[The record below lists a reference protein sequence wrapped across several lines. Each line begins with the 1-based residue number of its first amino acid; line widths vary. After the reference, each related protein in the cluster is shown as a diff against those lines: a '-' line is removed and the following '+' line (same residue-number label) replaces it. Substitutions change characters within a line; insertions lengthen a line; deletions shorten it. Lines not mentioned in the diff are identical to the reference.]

1 MSIKKYFLIAFVVAI
16 LSFLAVSVFA
26 EVKTTSKNVRAK
38 GYGTTP
44 QEAVQDALIQ
54 VVQQHKGV
62 RIDATQVQ
70 ETIAGSFSEIQNGEE
85 SSKAML
91 SDAIQ
96 KQVATKTRGDIGNYV
111 IIDQGVGNDGLNWA
125 EVEATFTSSAYVAP
139 GLPSDKRRRFAIYPF
154 NTESTAYSVSGQ
166 NVPGSKVA
174 DAVTDAITAQLVQT
188 RKFAVLQR
196 RDMSA
201 YATERALLS
210 SAAMAKPERLKL
222 GQLLGADYMLT
233 GVVTGFRADTTP
245 DVSALTGEKRSG
257 GNADIL
263 ISYELMLMA
272 TQEIKW
278 ADSVAFNISLPNNVT
293 EQTAL
298 AQSFDALGNKIV
310 MDLLENIYPPQ
321 IIAVHGMDL
330 QLNVGGKS
338 YAPGDTL
345 DVYSLGANVID
356 PYTKESLGRLEQFV
370 ASVVITR
377 VTPKITYAR
386 IPEAGNIAVGM
397 ICRRQGAGT
406 RLVET
411 GGKAKTDVQIIRGG
425 GVKLPFD

>member
-1 MSIKKYFLIAFVVAI
+1 MSIKKYFIAVFVVAI
-16 LSFLAVSVFA
+16 LAFLTVSVFA

-38 GYGTTP
+38 GYGTTH

-70 ETIAGSFSEIQNGEE
+70 ETIAGSFSEIHNGEE

-91 SDAIQ
+91 SDTIQ
-96 KQVATKTRGDIGNYV
+96 KQVATKTRGDIGNYA
-111 IIDQGVGNDGLNWA
+111 IIDQGVGTDGLNWA

-139 GLPSDKRRRFAIYPF
+139 GLPSDKRRRFGIYPF
-154 NTESTAYSVSGQ
+154 NTESDAYSVSGQ

-210 SAAMAKPERLKL
+210 STTTGKVERLKL

-245 DVSALTGEKRSG
+245 EVNALTGEKLSG
-257 GNADIL
+257 GNAEIL

-278 ADSVAFNISLPNNVT
+278 ADTVAFNISLPHNAA

-338 YAPGDTL
+338 YAPGDKL

-356 PYTKESLGRLEQFV
+356 PYTKESLGRSEKFV
-370 ASVVITR
+370 TSVVITR
-377 VTPKITYAR
+377 VTPKMTYAR
-386 IPEAGNIAVGM
+386 IPDGGSVATGM
-397 ICRRQGAGT
+397 ICRRQGAEVGN
-406 RLVET
+406 VET
-411 GGKAKTDVQIIRGG
+411 EGKAKSSVEAIPGG

>member
-1 MSIKKYFLIAFVVAI
+1 MSIRKYFIIAFVVSI
-16 LSFLAVSVFA
+16 LSCVAVSLFA
-26 EVKTTSKNVRAK
+26 EVKTTSRNIRAK
-38 GYGTTP
+38 GYGATP
-44 QEAVQDALIQ
+44 QEAVQDALVQ

-70 ETIAGSFSEIQNGEE
+70 QTIAGSFSEINNGEE

-91 SDAIQ
+91 SDAVQ
-96 KQVATKTRGDIGNYV
+96 KQVATKTRGDIGNYA
-111 IIDQGVGNDGLNWA
+111 IIDQGVGTDGLNWA
-125 EVEATFTSSAYVAP
+125 EVEATFTTSAYVAP
-139 GLPSDKRRRFAIYPF
+139 GLPSDKRRRIAIYPF
-154 NTESTAYSVSGQ
+154 NTESDAYSVSGQ

-174 DAVTDAITAQLVQT
+174 DAVTDAITSQIVQT

-201 YATERALLS
+201 YVSERALLS
-210 SAAMAKPERLKL
+210 SGNAGKTERLKL

-245 DVSALTGEKRSG
+245 EVSALTGEKLSG
-257 GNADIL
+257 GNAEIL

-278 ADSVAFNISLPNNVT
+278 ADTVAFTVTLPNNAA
-293 EQTAL
+293 EQTVL

-330 QLNVGGKS
+330 QLNLGGKS

-345 DVYSLGANVID
+345 DVYSLGANVVD
-356 PYTKESLGRLEQFV
+356 PYTKESLGRSEQFV
-370 ASVVITR
+370 ASIVITR

-386 IPEAGNIAVGM
+386 ILDKGNIAVGM
-397 ICRRQGAGT
+397 ICRRQETGT
-406 RLVET
+406 SAVEM
-411 GGKAKTDVQIIRGG
+411 GGKAKTDVQTIQGG